1 MNILFLHSS
10 GINPITGGISRMT
23 SVLASSLRNI
33 GTQVYFISMNKK
45 IGIQYDIN
53 QFFFPDPNNP
63 LSKDNQEYLI
73 KIVKDKKIEILVNQS
88 TTSSTYT
95 NLSYCVKSEGVKV
108 VSVIHNLLLT
118 PINNF
123 SALHE
128 YKIIKSKLSFLLPIT
143 RNKWFISILKRIYW
157 MKYHNHYNMLQQNS
171 DIVVLV
177 SEKNIPEFLYMIKD
191 IRANNIIAINNAI
204 SLEEYHFTE
213 KEKEIIWVGT
223 PDFSI
228 KRLDLALR
236 IWKLINMKNS
246 DWHFTIIGDSPYLD
260 EAKNL
265 AKSINLS
272 NVNFVGR
279 QDPTNFYKR
288 ATFLC
293 MTSTT
298 ESFGLVLIEA
308 MHFGVIPFAFNSFP
322 AATDI
327 IENQSNGIL
336 IKSFDINEYANELLH
351 LINDEN
357 GQRQFALKCIEKS
370 KHYDINTIIKHWILL
385 FNKLLN
391 EKS

>member
-1 MNILFLHSS
+1 
-10 GINPITGGISRMT
+10 
-23 SVLASSLRNI
+23 
-33 GTQVYFISMNKK
+33 
-45 IGIQYDIN
+45 
-53 QFFFPDPNNP
+53 
-63 LSKDNQEYLI
+63 
-73 KIVKDKKIEILVNQS
+73 
-88 TTSSTYT
+88 
-95 NLSYCVKSEGVKV
+95 
-108 VSVIHNLLLT
+108 
-118 PINNF
+118 
-123 SALHE
+123 
-128 YKIIKSKLSFLLPIT
+128 
-143 RNKWFISILKRIYW
+143 
-157 MKYHNHYNMLQQNS
+157 
-171 DIVVLV
+171 
-177 SEKNIPEFLYMIKD
+177 
-191 IRANNIIAINNAI
+191 
-204 SLEEYHFTE
+204 
-213 KEKEIIWVGT
+213 
-223 PDFSI
+223 
-228 KRLDLALR
+228 LDLALR